1 MNLTGTIA
9 LTAGALLI
17 YGAVK
22 NKTPAQIVR
31 EFKASGSTGGKV
43 GGSLGGTNIAIP
55 PAGQIS
61 RVGN

>member
-31 EFKASGSTGGKV
+31 EFQAKGNTQGKV
-43 GGSLGGTNIAIP
+43 GANLGATNIAIP